1 MSSVTS
7 QVVSGTFTA
16 TGQSASFTP
25 IPGSNKAQQHGAGY
39 FNMSLWGTFT
49 ATVKLQ
55 RSFDA
60 GTTWL
65 TVSQDATGADASY
78 TAALSVVAIEP
89 ETGVLYRLNCT
100 AYSSGT
106 VNYRISR

>member
-1 MSSVTS
+1 MGS
-7 QVVSGTFTA
+7 QQTVAGTFTA
-16 TGQSASFTP
+16 TGQSDSFRP
-25 IPGSNKAQQHGAGY
+25 SPGSPFVHKNGSGY

-60 GTTWL
+60 GVTWL
-65 TVSQDATGADASY
+65 TVSQDATGAEAAY
-78 TAALSVVAIEP
+78 TSELSVVCLEP
-89 ETGVLYRLNCT
+89 ETNVLYRLNCT

-106 VNYRISR
+106 VNYRLSR